1 MNVKNVFKNGKR
13 VSFVIMLLL
22 GILMCNV
29 TYAQSATSVSGIVKD
44 ETGMPIPGANVV
56 EKGTK
61 NSASTDFDGKYNIR
75 VSNSKSELVFSYI
88 GYEDLTQQVGQKKT
102 VDVSLKSATSK
113 LDEVVIIGYG
123 TSKKSDLT
131 GSVVSI
137 GGGDL
142 KKQAIPN
149 VAETL
154 TGRVAGVSVTS
165 SEGSP
170 DADIKIRI
178 RGGGSLTQ
186 DASPLYIVDGFPIAR
201 LSDVSPSDIDTM
213 TILKD
218 ASSTAIYGSRGANG
232 VILITTKK
240 GKNGKVSVSYNMSY
254 GVKKLVK
261 TLDVLSAGDYTKWQY
276 EYSLLSNKPETFTK
290 YFGNY
295 QDLDQYENLPS
306 NNWQKQVFGRLGE
319 TQTRDLGIRG
329 GSDMLSFNFNY
340 AHYDETAIMRE
351 SDFKRDNLSLSLKSK
366 AGEKVDLSFTVR
378 YANTTVNGGGSTISG
393 ENTRDSRLKNT
404 LLYTPIALSGLKTED
419 IDEANSSNLVNPLT
433 IISDTDRTQ
442 NRVNYNLLGGF
453 GWKVLDDLKFNS
465 DFGLNNYT
473 TSDNRFYGS
482 TTYYVRNNVESQF
495 QNMPALGMVTKN
507 EQTFRNA
514 NTLNYDFK
522 KILGDSHRL
531 KVLLGQEMINSSVN
545 ANTIMIQ
552 GFPTFV
558 NFDKAV
564 DYTTLGTPLSVNNY
578 NFADDK
584 LLSFFGR
591 VNYDLNDRYLFTASY
606 RADGSSKFLGDNR
619 WGYFPSIAGAWKI
632 SEESFLENAT
642 WINALKL
649 RLSYGQAGNNNI
661 PSGQTTKYFNS
672 SNSVYINGVSN
683 FLASPDTMTN
693 PNLKWETT
701 ISQNLGL
708 DFDFFKGRIS
718 GSVEAYKNITKDLLI
733 LFPVTGVGYTNQY
746 RNLGETQN
754 KGIEASLNLS
764 AIQKEKYGLDFSFN
778 IGINQNRVNSIGS
791 LNELI
796 ANSSWTSDITQDF
809 TTVVGQ
815 PIGLMYGYVNDG
827 RYEVSDFDYSTG
839 KAVLKPYL
847 LPDES
852 VNPDGVVN
860 GSGILGTV
868 NPGTMK
874 LKDLNGDG
882 VITVA
887 DRKVIGNANPKH
899 TGGFTINGNA
909 HGFDLTAS
917 FNWSYGNDVYNANK
931 IYTTTQTGNSQYTNM
946 SSIMAEGNRWNNI
959 DSATGLLVTDPTA
972 LQAMN
977 ENTTMWS
984 PFMRTNLLTDWA
996 IEDGS
1001 FLRLNTLSL
1010 GYTLPRETVS
1020 KIGLATLRL
1029 YATANNVF
1037 VITNYSGL
1045 DPEVSTR
1052 TSSPLTPSVD
1062 YSPYPRSRQFVM
1074 GMNVSF

>member
-1 MNVKNVFKNGKR
+1 MITKCLFKKTTK
-13 VSFVIMLLL
+13 SFFVILLLL
-22 GILMCNV
+22 GSFMTNEMR
-29 TYAQSATSVSGIVKD
+29 AQSGKTVSGVVID
-44 ETGMPIPGANVV
+44 ETGMPVPGANVV

-61 NSASTDFDGKYNIR
+61 NSASTDFEGKYNIR
-75 VSNSKSELVFSYI
+75 VSGSKSELVFSYI
-88 GYEDLTQQVGQKKT
+88 GYEATTQLVGQKT
-102 VDVSLKSATSK
+102 TLNVSLKNSSSK

-131 GSVVSI
+131 GSVATI

-142 KKQAIPN
+142 KKQSIPN

-154 TGRVAGVSVTS
+154 TGRVAGVRVTS

-170 DADIKIRI
+170 DADINIRI

-240 GKNGKVSVSYNMSY
+240 GKNSKVSVTYNMSY
-254 GVKKLVK
+254 GVKELAK
-261 TLDVLSAGDYTKWQY
+261 TLDVLSAGDYVKWQY
-276 EYSLLSNKPETFTK
+276 EYSMLTSKQDSFTK
-290 YFGNY
+290 VFGNY
-295 QDLDQYENLPS
+295 QDLDQYQNLKS

-319 TQTRDLGIRG
+319 TQMRDLGIRG
-329 GSDMLSFNFNY
+329 GSDKLSYNFNY
-340 AHYDETAIMRE
+340 AHYDETAIMKD

-366 AGEKVDLSFTVR
+366 AGEKVDLSFTMR

-404 LLYTPIALSGLKTED
+404 LLYAPIPLSGFGEED
-419 IDEANSSNLVNPLT
+419 LDEANSNNLVNPLT
-433 IISDTDRTQ
+433 IISDTDRMQ
-442 NRVNYNLLGGF
+442 NRLNYNLLGGL

-465 DFGLNNYT
+465 DFGLNNYST
-473 TSDNRFYGS
+473 TDNRFFGS
-482 TTYYVRNNVESQF
+482 TTYFVRNNVQVDY
-495 QNMPALGMVTKN
+495 QKMPALGMEVRK
-507 EQTFRNA
+507 EKTFRNA

-531 KVLLGQEMINSSVN
+531 KVLLGEEMINTSLN
-545 ANTIMIQ
+545 INTTMIQ

-558 NFDKAV
+558 DFNKAL
-564 DYTTLGTPLSVNNY
+564 DFTTLGTPLSVNNY

-591 VNYDLNDRYLFTASY
+591 VNYDLNNRYLFTASY

-619 WGYFPSIAGAWKI
+619 WGYFPSAAVAWKI
-632 SEESFLENAT
+632 SEESFLKSAK
-642 WINALKL
+642 WINSLKL

-672 SNSVYINGVSN
+672 SNSVFVNGVSN
-683 FLASPDTMTN
+683 YLASPETMTN
-693 PNLKWETT
+693 SNLKWETT

-708 DFDFFKGRIS
+708 DFDFFKGRVS
-718 GSVEAYKNITKDLLI
+718 GSLEAYKNITKDLLI

-754 KGIEASLNLS
+754 KGIEASLNLV
-764 AIQKEKYGLDFSFN
+764 AIQKENYGLDFSFN

-796 ANSSWTSDITQDF
+796 SNSSWTSDITQDF
-809 TTVVGQ
+809 TTRVGQ

-827 RYEVSDFDYSTG
+827 RYEVSDFDYTSG
-839 KAVLKPYL
+839 KAVLKPYFL
-847 LPDES
+847 ADKS

-860 GSGILGTV
+860 GSTIMGTI

-882 VITVA
+882 IITVD
-887 DRKVIGNANPKH
+887 DRKIIGNANPKH

-909 HGFDLTAS
+909 YGFDLAAS

-931 IYTTTQTGNSQYTNM
+931 VYTTTQTANSQYTNM

-959 DSATGLLVTDPTA
+959 DPATGSLVTDPTA
-972 LQAMN
+972 LQALN
-977 ENTTMWS
+977 ANTTMWS
-984 PFMRTNLLTDWA
+984 PYMRSNLLTDWA
-996 IEDGS
+996 VEDGS

-1010 GYTLPRETVS
+1010 GYTLPDDMVS
-1020 KIGLATLRL
+1020 HIGLSKLRL

-1037 VITNYSGL
+1037 LITNYSGL

-1052 TSSPLTPSVD
+1052 RASPLTPSVD
-1062 YSPYPRSRQFVM
+1062 YSPYPRSRQIVM
-1074 GMNVSF
+1074 GLNLNF